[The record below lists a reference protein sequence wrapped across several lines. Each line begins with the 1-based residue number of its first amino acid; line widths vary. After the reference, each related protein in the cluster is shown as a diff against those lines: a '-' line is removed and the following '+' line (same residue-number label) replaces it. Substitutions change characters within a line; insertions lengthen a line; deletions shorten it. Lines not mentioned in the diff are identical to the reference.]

1 MADAVLNIACSLLL
15 MAVGIGGMYCS
26 IMMFRAARLVED
38 AEAQMCLAFL
48 AFCGIALSVLSL
60 LFGIWIFSL
69 VFLQVV

>member
-48 AFCGIALSVLSL
+48 AFCGIAMSVVCV
-60 LFGIWIFSL
+60 LFGVWLITTGVL
-69 VFLQVV
+69 PGA